1 MLYCESLQKRN
12 FLEFFNDFVTHYFKA
27 KRCWSFDDV
36 KGQLALFFAVARS
49 WVQKELIL
57 KTSKI
62 HRKLKKIATTIAVVI
77 RKRDLYKRKTFR
89 GIVYIER
96 KTMKL
101 KFTRIAL
108 KCASERNG
116 D

>member
-12 FLEFFNDFVTHYFKA
+12 FLEFFNDFVTHYCVFATFYFNA

-77 RKRDLYKRKTFR
+77 RKKRF
-89 GIVYIER
+89 I
-96 KTMKL
+96 
-101 KFTRIAL
+101 
-108 KCASERNG
+108 
-116 D
+116 